1 MAGRAFGWRSFFVEF
16 CEQGVNTMRL
26 LITGGAGY
34 IGSHILSELVPLGHD
49 VCVVDNFSNST
60 RVSLDRVKTI
70 SGPEFEVH
78 GLDLC
83 DYERLNRVCH
93 EFKPQAV
100 IHLAGLKAVG
110 KSVLMPVQY
119 FDKNLGGS
127 IQLLKAMDNCGCK
140 TIIFSSSATVYAEE
154 DHPIDELKAI
164 NPINPYGRTKYFIEE
179 LIHDWTKTEDQKSA
193 VILRYFNPVGAH
205 KSGLIGESPTSEPNN
220 LVPIIVQV
228 GSGQRPKINI
238 FGDDYETEDGTAIRD
253 YIHVLDLSRG
263 HVAALEYATKHTGR
277 EIFNLGT
284 GVGYSVLDV
293 VRTFERS
300 VGKTINFEMTSR
312 RSGDVCRSV
321 ANSTKA
327 RRILDWSPEF
337 KLEEMCEDAW
347 RWHLK
352 NPRGYR

>member
-1 MAGRAFGWRSFFVEF
+1 
-16 CEQGVNTMRL
+16 MRL

-34 IGSHILSELVPLGHD
+34 IGSHILSELVLLGHD
-49 VCVVDNFSNST
+49 VCVVDDFSNSKKE
-60 RVSLDRVKTI
+60 SLEQVKLLC
-70 SGPEFEVH
+70 GVEFDVQ

-83 DYERLNRVCH
+83 DYKSLNSVFQ
-93 EFKPQAV
+93 EFKPEAV
-100 IHLAGLKAVG
+100 IHLAGLKAVAE
-110 KSVLMPVQY
+110 SVRLPIHY
-119 FDKNLGGS
+119 FEKNLGGS

-140 TIIFSSSATVYAEE
+140 TIIFSSSATVYAEQN
-154 DHPIDELKAI
+154 HPVDELAAI

-179 LIHDWTKTEDQKSA
+179 LVHDWTKTDNQKSA

-220 LVPIIVQV
+220 LVPLILQV

-238 FGDDYETEDGTAIRD
+238 FGDDYKTVDGTAIRD
-253 YIHVLDLSRG
+253 YIHVLDLSKG
-263 HVAALEYATKHTGR
+263 HVAALKYATKNSGQ

-293 VRTFERS
+293 IKAFEKS
-300 VGKTINFEMTSR
+300 VGKTIPFAMTPR

-321 ANSTKA
+321 ANSAKA
-327 RRILDWSPEF
+327 RHILDWSPEF

-347 RWHLK
+347 RWHVK
-352 NPRGYR
+352 NFRGYL

>member
-1 MAGRAFGWRSFFVEF
+1 
-16 CEQGVNTMRL
+16 MRL

-34 IGSHILSELVPLGHD
+34 IGSHILSELVLLGHD
-49 VCVVDNFSNST
+49 VCVVDDFSNSK
-60 RVSLDRVKTI
+60 RESLERVKLL
-70 SGPEFEVH
+70 SGVEFDVRS
-78 GLDLC
+78 LDLC
-83 DYERLNRVCH
+83 DYEKLNRICQ
-93 EFKPQAV
+93 EFRPQAV
-100 IHLAGLKAVG
+100 IHLAGLKAVNE
-110 KSVLMPVQY
+110 SIRMPIHY

-140 TIIFSSSATVYAEE
+140 TIIFSSSATVYAEQ
-154 DHPIDELKAI
+154 DRPVDELTSI

-179 LIHDWTKTEDQKSA
+179 LVHDWTKTDNQKSA

-205 KSGLIGESPTSEPNN
+205 KSGLIGESPTNEPNN

-228 GSGQRPKINI
+228 GSGQRAKINI

-253 YIHVLDLSRG
+253 YIHVLDLSKG
-263 HVAALEYATKHTGR
+263 HVAALKYATKNNGQ

-284 GVGYSVLDV
+284 GVGHSVLDV
-293 VRTFERS
+293 IRAFEKS
-300 VGKTINFEMTSR
+300 VGKTIAFEITPR

-321 ANSTKA
+321 ANSAKA
-327 RRILDWSPEF
+327 RHVLDWSPEF

-352 NPRGYR
+352 NPRGYG

>member
-1 MAGRAFGWRSFFVEF
+1 
-16 CEQGVNTMRL
+16 MRL

-34 IGSHILSELVPLGHD
+34 IGSHILSELVLLGHD
-49 VCVVDNFSNST
+49 VCVVDNFSNSK
-60 RVSLDRVKTI
+60 RESLERVKLL
-70 SGPEFEVH
+70 SGVEFDVR

-83 DYERLNRVCH
+83 DYKSLNRVCQ
-93 EFKPQAV
+93 EVKPQAV

-110 KSVLMPVQY
+110 ESIRMPIHY

-140 TIIFSSSATVYAEE
+140 TIIFSSSATVYAEQ
-154 DHPIDELKAI
+154 DHPVDELTAI

-179 LIHDWTKTEDQKSA
+179 VVQDWTKTDNQKSA

-228 GSGQRPKINI
+228 GSGQRTKVNI
-238 FGDDYETEDGTAIRD
+238 FGDDYETKDGTAIRD
-253 YIHVLDLSRG
+253 YIHVLDLSKG
-263 HVAALEYATKHTGR
+263 HAAALKYATKNRGQ

-293 VRTFERS
+293 IRTFEKS
-300 VGKTINFEMTSR
+300 VGKTITFEMTSR

-321 ANSTKA
+321 ANSAKA
-327 RRILDWSPEF
+327 RHILDWSPEF

-352 NPRGYR
+352 NPNGFT